1 MTFPPD
7 PGRGAV
13 LDDVAKAVA
22 LLTAIEDILLDSDDP
37 QMVRDAH
44 RVHLALRLLE
54 EVR

>member
-1 MTFPPD
+1 MTWPPD
-7 PGRGAV
+7 PARGPV

-22 LLTAIEDILLDSDDP
+22 LLTAIEDVLLDADDP

-44 RVHLALRLLE
+44 RVHLALKLLE